1 MNVHGIRLGLCRP
14 LRRASRELLPGNHFP
29 RAIDKH
35 GQKIELAQGERDAPP
50 TDEDLMVR
58 EVYREGPGPSIS

>member
-1 MNVHGIRLGLCRP
+1 
-14 LRRASRELLPGNHFP
+14 LPGNHFP